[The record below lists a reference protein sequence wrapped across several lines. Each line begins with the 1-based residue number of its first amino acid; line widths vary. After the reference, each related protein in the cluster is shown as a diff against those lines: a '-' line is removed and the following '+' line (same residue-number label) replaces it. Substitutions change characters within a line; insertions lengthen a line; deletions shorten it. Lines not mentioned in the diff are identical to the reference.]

1 MIIKG
6 YRVGP
11 LLKITGKEIL
21 NDNVLGLAAQ
31 AAYNAFFSI
40 FPFFL
45 FAAPLLSLFGDKQ
58 KTFSWLMNQPSRVD
72 LRTSGGAWGSMRV
85 QVCQLFARC
94 WAAVSPGFPALRV
107 HCSAWRQPSAAASPC
122 RCCSN

>member
-6 YRVGP
+6 FKVGP
-11 LLKITGKEIL
+11 LLKTTGKEIL
-21 NDNVLGLAAQ
+21 DDNVLGLAAQ

-58 KTFSWLMNQPSRVD
+58 KTFTWLMNQLATVVPSEAID
-72 LRTSGGAWGSMRV
+72 LVRSVIKDVVFSKNAPGLISIGAV
-85 QVCQLFARC
+85 L
-94 WAAVSPGFPALRV
+94 AL
-107 HCSAWRQPSAAASPC
+107 
-122 RCCSN
+122 